1 MRLILA
7 FMLAIP
13 TALQAGQTC
22 PVGGGAVLAPPL
34 ESCEE
39 TPLRL
44 MSYAPANGCTT
55 PRIAQCRGNFLPLYK
70 DFSESELVLVRQYMQ
85 MESFESAVDSSPYFL
100 AYNTERFLG
109 GDQELPFQLL
119 LEGLWYDA
127 PRSFSDPVYMDDFF
141 FEAASAVNR
150 ASPNELAS
158 LHAIIAFAYTQVDDR
173 SSARAHLEKSV
184 DLGLATVFLTG
195 YQLAIE
201 KCIEDPE
208 SQFCNPGT
216 LSPGKG

>member
-7 FMLAIP
+7 LMLAFP
-13 TALQAGQTC
+13 AALQAGQTC
-22 PVGGGAVLAPPL
+22 PVGGGEVLAPPL
-34 ESCEE
+34 EPCEE
-39 TPLRL
+39 TYMRR
-44 MSYAPANGCTT
+44 MSYAPANGCTA

-70 DFSESELVLVRQYMQ
+70 DFSDSELALVRQYMQ

-109 GDQELPFQLL
+109 GDQDLPFQLL

-127 PRSFSDPVYMDDFF
+127 PRSFPDPVYMDDFF
-141 FEAASAVNR
+141 FEAAGAINR
-150 ASPNELAS
+150 AAPDELAS

-173 SSARAHLEKSV
+173 ISARAHLEKSV
-184 DLGLATVFLTG
+184 DLGVATVFLTG
-195 YQLAIE
+195 YQLAVE
-201 KCIEDPE
+201 ECIEDPA
-208 SQFCNPGT
+208 SRFCDPET